1 MFLAETRMMGVGHSL
16 APRTTRPRSGCVAS
30 TTGGRSSIATFGDTS
45 GRLAGSKGEE
55 GTWEPGTQEVTRKER
70 DELVSLWYQNKGKDL
85 GALLSSLCVHQPV
98 GARSSQP
105 TRLGCVA

>member
-1 MFLAETRMMGVGHSL
+1 MHPGVG
-16 APRTTRPRSGCVAS
+16 RSGGLYLVPHKS
-30 TTGGRSSIATFGDTS
+30 TCWREAEIY
-45 GRLAGSKGEE
+45 EE
-55 GTWEPGTQEVTRKER
+55 GAWEPGTQEVTQKER